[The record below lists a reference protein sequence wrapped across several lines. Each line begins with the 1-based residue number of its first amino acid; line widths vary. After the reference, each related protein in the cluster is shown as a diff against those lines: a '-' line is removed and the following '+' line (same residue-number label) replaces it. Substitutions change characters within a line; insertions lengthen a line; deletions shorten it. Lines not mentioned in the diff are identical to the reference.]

1 MSISMEKHI
10 LSILIVTLFV
20 IIIFTIPYLLEI
32 KISPMILFSSLVM
45 ISVYIILSLEIIHRT
60 SIAIFGALILLI
72 ASMLLGIIIP
82 KDALHFVIEVI
93 DFNTIGLLLGM
104 MIIVAIL
111 GETGIFNWVGVKA
124 IRLSK
129 GNLWKL
135 MLILCTFTA
144 VTSMF
149 VDNVT
154 IILLMVPVTLSI
166 FRPLHISPLPFILGQ
181 TLASNIGGAAT
192 LIGDPPNIIIGSAAN
207 IDFNSFFINMAP
219 PVFVT
224 FLLGIFLLK
233 IIFRKELKNTINIA
247 GKFRSVHEESLIKD
261 KSLLQSCIIVLAGVI
276 FLFVIQGTIGI
287 EVSIIALGGAAIL
300 LIVTRAHVEKV
311 LQEVDWATLIFF
323 AGLFVVVG
331 VLEEVGLIALLA
343 KILIGIT
350 GGDPWITF
358 HAVIWMS
365 AIASAFIDNIPF
377 TATMVPIIETLN
389 SSPSINSVF
398 GSSNISPL
406 WWALALGADFGGN
419 GTLIG
424 SSAGV
429 VAAGMALKYGYKI
442 GFIRWFKIGF
452 PFMILTVALGS
463 VILIVSDIV
472 IFVNQYSI

>member
-1 MSISMEKHI
+1 
-10 LSILIVTLFV
+10 
-20 IIIFTIPYLLEI
+20 
-32 KISPMILFSSLVM
+32 
-45 ISVYIILSLEIIHRT
+45 
-60 SIAIFGALILLI
+60 
-72 ASMLLGIIIP
+72 
-82 KDALHFVIEVI
+82 
-93 DFNTIGLLLGM
+93 
-104 MIIVAIL
+104 
-111 GETGIFNWVGVKA
+111 
-124 IRLSK
+124 
-129 GNLWKL
+129 
-135 MLILCTFTA
+135 
-144 VTSMF
+144 MF

-166 FRPLHISPLPFILGQ
+166 FKALHISPLQFILGQ

-219 PVFVT
+219 PVVVT
-224 FLLGIFLLK
+224 FLLGLFLLR
-233 IIFRKELKNTINIA
+233 IIFRKELKITINIA
-247 GKFRSVHEESLIKD
+247 GKFRSVDEESLIKD
-261 KSLLQSCIIVLAGVI
+261 KSLLKSSIIVLAGVI

-287 EVSIIALGGAAIL
+287 EVSIISLGGAATL
-300 LIVTRAHVEKV
+300 LIITRAHVEKV

-331 VLEEVGLIALLA
+331 VLEEVGLIAVLA

-350 GGDPWITF
+350 GGEPWITF
-358 HAVIWMS
+358 HAIIWMS

-389 SSPSINSVF
+389 SSTSINSIF
-398 GSSNISPL
+398 GGLNISPL

-429 VAAGMALKYGYKI
+429 VAAGISLKYGHKI
-442 GFIRWFKIGF
+442 SFIRWFKIGF

-463 VILIVSDIV
+463 VILMLMTLL
-472 IFVNQYSI
+472 YL

>member
-1 MSISMEKHI
+1 MVKTLEKHI
-10 LSILIVTLFV
+10 LSILIVTLFG
-20 IIIFTIPYLLEI
+20 ITIFMVSHFFEL
-32 KISPMILFSSLVM
+32 KISPFILFSSVVM
-45 ISVYIILSLEIIHRT
+45 VSIYVILSFEIIHRT
-60 SIAIFGALILLI
+60 SIAIFGALILVI
-72 ASMLLGIIIP
+72 ASLLVGVIQP
-82 KDALHFVIEVI
+82 QDTLHFVIDVI

-111 GETGIFNWVGVKA
+111 GETGIFNWVGIKA
-124 IRLSK
+124 IRLSR

-135 MLILCTFTA
+135 MMILCVFTA
-144 VTSMF
+144 ITSMF

-166 FRPLHISPLPFILGQ
+166 FRSLKISPIPFILGQ

-219 PVFVT
+219 PIVVT
-224 FLLGIFLLK
+224 FLLGLVLLK
-233 IIFRKELKNTINIA
+233 IIFRKELKTIVNIS
-247 GKFRSVHEESLIKD
+247 GRFKDIDEKSLIKD
-261 KSLLQSCIIVLAGVI
+261 KSLLKSSIIVLAGVVFFFI
-276 FLFVIQGTIGI
+276 IQGTIGI

-300 LIVTRAHVEKV
+300 LIITRTHVEKV

-323 AGLFVVVG
+323 TGLFVVVG
-331 VLEEVGLIALLA
+331 ILEEIGLISLLA
-343 KILIGIT
+343 KIVLGIT
-350 GGDPWITF
+350 GGEPWITF
-358 HAVIWMS
+358 HAIIWMS

-389 SSPSINSVF
+389 FSPSINFTF
-398 GSSNISPL
+398 GNLDINPL
-406 WWALALGADFGGN
+406 WWALALGADLGGN

-429 VAAGMALKYGYKI
+429 VAVGISLKYGHKI
-442 GFIRWFKIGF
+442 SFIRWFKIGF

-463 VILIVSDIV
+463 VMLTLMTLLSL
-472 IFVNQYSI
+472 

>member
-1 MSISMEKHI
+1 MVSIYVI
-10 LSILIVTLFV
+10 LSF
-20 IIIFTIPYLLEI
+20 
-32 KISPMILFSSLVM
+32 
-45 ISVYIILSLEIIHRT
+45 EIIHRT

-72 ASMLLGIIIP
+72 ASLLLGIIIP
-82 KDALHFVIEVI
+82 EDTLHFVIEVI

-124 IRLSK
+124 MQLSK

-135 MLILCTFTA
+135 MLILCIFTA
-144 VTSMF
+144 ITSMF

-166 FRPLHISPLPFILGQ
+166 FKAFKISPIPFILGQ

-219 PVFVT
+219 PIAVT
-224 FLLGIFLLK
+224 FLLGIFLLRV
-233 IIFRKELKNTINIA
+233 IFRKELKQKISLA
-247 GKFRSVHEESLIKD
+247 GKFKTVVDEESLIKD
-261 KSLLQSCIIVLAGVI
+261 KSLLRSCIIVLAGVI
-276 FLFVIQGTIGI
+276 FLFVIQGAIGI
-287 EVSIIALGGAAIL
+287 EVSIIALAGATIL
-300 LIVTRAHVEKV
+300 LIITRAHVEKV

-331 VLEEVGLIALLA
+331 ILEEVGLIAVLA

-350 GGDPWITF
+350 GGEPWLTF
-358 HAVIWMS
+358 HAIIWMS

-389 SSPSINSVF
+389 ASNSITSLF
-398 GSSNISPL
+398 GSLNTSPL
-406 WWALALGADFGGN
+406 WWALALGADLGGN

-429 VAAGMALKYGYKI
+429 VAAGISLKYGYKI
-442 GFIRWFKIGF
+442 SFIRWFKIGF

-463 VILIVSDIV
+463 VILMLMTLLSL
-472 IFVNQYSI
+472 

>member
-1 MSISMEKHI
+1 MNKHI
-10 LSILIVTLFV
+10 LSILIVSLFA
-20 IIIFTIPYLLEI
+20 IIIFTIPYFFGI
-32 KISPMILFSSLVM
+32 KISSMILFSSIIM
-45 ISVYIILSLEIIHRT
+45 ISIYVILSLEIVHRT
-60 SIAIFGALILLI
+60 SIAIFGALILLS
-72 ASMLLGIIIP
+72 ASLLLGIIIP
-82 KDALHFVIEVI
+82 KDTLHFVIEAV

-104 MIIVAIL
+104 MIIVAVL

-135 MLILCTFTA
+135 MLILCIFTA
-144 VTSMF
+144 FTSMF

-166 FRPLHISPLPFILGQ
+166 FKAIHISPLPFILGQ

-219 PVFVT
+219 PVVVT
-224 FLLGIFLLK
+224 LLVGVFLLK
-233 IIFRKELKNTINIA
+233 IIFRKELKNTIKIA
-247 GKFRSVHEESLIKD
+247 GKFKTVHEESLIKD
-261 KSLLQSCIIVLAGVI
+261 KFLLKSSLIVLAGVI
-276 FLFVIQGTIGI
+276 FLFVIQSIIGL
-287 EVSIIALGGAAIL
+287 EVSIIALGGAAVL
-300 LIVTRAHVEKV
+300 LIVTRSDVEKV

-323 AGLFVVVG
+323 AGLFIAVG
-331 VLEEVGLIALLA
+331 VLEEVGLISLLA

-350 GGDPWITF
+350 GGEPWITF

-389 SSPSINSVF
+389 SNPDINSVF
-398 GSSNISPL
+398 GSLNTSPL

-429 VAAGMALKYGYKI
+429 VAAGMALKYGHKI
-442 GFIRWFKIGF
+442 SFIRWFKIGY
-452 PFMILTVALGS
+452 PFMILTVGIGS
-463 VILIVSDIV
+463 MILMLMTML
-472 IFVNQYSI
+472 YL